1 MGFSY
6 YFCVAMKWCRLVLVL
21 LLLHAACSARAQ
33 SKKEGIDSV
42 PPLPLYVQ
50 VGKTLY
56 NGDSIPDIVT
66 PPCRVYPP
74 MTFKSDKERQA
85 YNRLV
90 ANVKKVLPY
99 AKLAKETL
107 IETYDFVETLP
118 TEKERKAHIALVEDG
133 IKEQYKP
140 VVKRMSRSQGK
151 LLIKLIYRECDQ
163 SSYALIQAFLG
174 SFKAAYYQF
183 FAGLFGSSLKKAYD
197 PEGDDKYTERVVR
210 LVESGQL

>member
-1 MGFSY
+1 MTVKRFIL
-6 YFCVAMKWCRLVLVL
+6 FFTALTM
-21 LLLHAACSARAQ
+21 ACGARAQ
-33 SKKEGIDSV
+33 TGKEGIDSV

-56 NGDSIPDIVT
+56 KGDSIPDIVT

-74 MTFKSDKERQA
+74 MVFRNDRERMA

-90 ANVKKVLPY
+90 ANVKRVLPY

-107 IETYDFVETLP
+107 IETYDFIETLP
-118 TEKERKAHIALVEDG
+118 TEKERKEHIARVEDG

>member
-1 MGFSY
+1 
-6 YFCVAMKWCRLVLVL
+6 MKAIWTVLAL
-21 LLLHAACSARAQ
+21 LLLVPAGGASAQ
-33 SKKEGIDSV
+33 NKKEGIDSV

-56 NGDSIPDIVT
+56 KGDSIPDIVT
-66 PPCRVYPP
+66 PPAYIYPP
-74 MTFKSDKERQA
+74 MTFRNQKERMA

-90 ANVKKVLPY
+90 ANVKRVLPY
-99 AKLAKETL
+99 AKLARETL
-107 IETYDFVETLP
+107 METYDFIETLHS
-118 TEKERKAHIALVEDG
+118 EQERKAHIQLVEDG

-140 VVKRMSRSQGK
+140 IVKRMSKSQGK

-163 SSYALIQAFLG
+163 SSYELIQAFLG

-183 FAGLFGSSLKKAYD
+183 FAGLFGSSLKKGYD

>member
-1 MGFSY
+1 MRYLS
-6 YFCVAMKWCRLVLVL
+6 LIL
-21 LLLHAACSARAQ
+21 LLLTLLQPSGAMAQ
-33 SKKEGIDSV
+33 DKKDGIDSV

-56 NGDSIPDIVT
+56 KGDSIPDIVT
-66 PPCRVYPP
+66 PVCYKYPP
-74 MTFKSDKERQA
+74 MFFRNDKQRAE

-99 AKLAKETL
+99 AKLAKHTL
-107 IETYDFVETLP
+107 IETYDFIETLP
-118 TEKERKAHIALVEDG
+118 DEKDRKAHIQLVEEG

-163 SSYALIQAFLG
+163 SSYEVIQAFLG
-174 SFKAAYYQF
+174 SFKAAYYQV
-183 FAGLFGSSLKKAYD
+183 FAGLFGSSLKKGYD

>member
-1 MGFSY
+1 MPENMPVKY
-6 YFCVAMKWCRLVLVL
+6 ACIVLVIL
-21 LLLHAACSARAQ
+21 ALVPARSARAQ
-33 SKKEGIDSV
+33 NGGKGLDSV

-50 VGKTLY
+50 VGKTVY
-56 NGDSIPDIVT
+56 NGDSIPDIIT
-66 PPCRVYPP
+66 PPCYVYPP
-74 MTFKSDKERQA
+74 MTFRNEGERRA
-85 YNRLV
+85 YTRLV

-107 IETYDFVETLP
+107 METYEFVETLP
-118 TEKERKAHIALVEDG
+118 NEKERKAHLKLVEDG

-163 SSYALIQAFLG
+163 SSYELIQAFLG

-183 FAGLFGSSLKKAYD
+183 FAGIFGSSLKKSYD
-197 PEGDDKYTERVVR
+197 PKGEDRDTERVVR

>member
-1 MGFSY
+1 
-6 YFCVAMKWCRLVLVL
+6 MKLGIFTLAVL
-21 LLLHAACSARAQ
+21 LLLPRVAAAQ
-33 SKKEGIDSV
+33 DGKGGGIDSV

-50 VGKTLY
+50 VGKTVY
-56 NGDSIPDIVT
+56 KGDSIPDIVT
-66 PPCRVYPP
+66 PTLYKYPP
-74 MTFKSDKERQA
+74 MTFRNAKERMA

-90 ANVKKVLPY
+90 ANVKRVLPY

-107 IETYDFVETLP
+107 IETYDFIETLP
-118 TEKERKAHIALVEDG
+118 TEQERKAHINLVEQG

-140 VVKRMSRSQGK
+140 IVKRMSRSQGK

-163 SSYALIQAFLG
+163 SSYEMIQAFLG

-183 FAGLFGSSLKKAYD
+183 FAGIFGSSLKKGYD
-197 PEGDDKYTERVVR
+197 PEGEDRYTERVVR

>member
-1 MGFSY
+1 
-6 YFCVAMKWCRLVLVL
+6 MKLSRIVLAL
-21 LLLHAACSARAQ
+21 LLLVPACGASAQ
-33 SKKEGIDSV
+33 NKKEGIDSV

-56 NGDSIPDIVT
+56 KGDSIPDIVT
-66 PPCRVYPP
+66 PPAYIYPP
-74 MTFKSDKERQA
+74 MTFRNQKERMA

-90 ANVKKVLPY
+90 ANVKRVLPY
-99 AKLAKETL
+99 AKLARETL
-107 IETYDFVETLP
+107 METYDFIETLHS
-118 TEKERKAHIALVEDG
+118 EQERKAHIQLVEEG

-140 VVKRMSRSQGK
+140 IVKHMSKSQGK

-163 SSYALIQAFLG
+163 SSYELIQAFLG